1 MSKKKVDTIKNNQLD
16 SLLDSDVDVNDEII
30 IKTNKSEDIIKPTIN
45 TKKTEVIIV
54 KQRTIEDLTS
64 DELKN
69 YKRTGIL
76 PK

>member
-1 MSKKKVDTIKNNQLD
+1 MSKKKDDIIKNNQLD
-16 SLLDSDVDVNDEII
+16 SILDSNIDVNNEII
-30 IKTNKSEDIIKPTIN
+30 IN
-45 TKKTEVIIV
+45 TEKTEVIIV